1 MAEFNLGAEVS
12 MDVDPLKASSQT
24 LERELKNINKT
35 LRSQRTEFK
44 KNELSVEQLGQREK
58 DLGRA
63 IKAQEGL
70 LQKRKKT
77 LEEVKKEI
85 SKSNVVTEDQKRKL
99 NSASRA
105 VQQAENQLSTYNR
118 ELKETELAH
127 KQVNRSTDQ
136 VKNSL
141 GDLKQRAKLSEIA
154 FKQGARSVE
163 NYQDHLT
170 EMNYTI
176 TKSKANIDLLKR
188 NLQEV
193 SHAHG
198 ATSRQADK
206 LRNDIL
212 KESVAMQIAQRRA
225 DELSDELDKV
235 AKSHRKVALA
245 ATLMGAGFAGA
256 RNNADRI
263 ATTLRTVGEIT
274 QGVVG
279 EIMATQF
286 ANLVPIIGS
295 VVSVGAGLGGM
306 LTALSGGAIALG
318 GAFVIGIGGV
328 KAFTG
333 QATYALQM
341 LEDGTL
347 KITAETARYQKQ
359 LDSLK
364 SQWEGLIAQN
374 QAQIFNTMT
383 NGINAA
389 KFALGALNPFLT
401 QTAQQIEKTS
411 GKMLDWVKNSN
422 NVKQALKILNT
433 QGPGIFQNLLNATMN
448 FVDGS
453 VAMFNKLSP
462 LYSWA
467 SKGFENMSLSF
478 KKWANSVEGSKAING
493 FIEYTKVNLPIVG
506 RIFGNVFGGI
516 FSLFSAFS
524 GHSHNVLLGIES
536 VTEGFKKWS
545 AELKNSNGFKEFV
558 QYLEEKGPRV
568 WQLIKNITG
577 VLWGLIKGM
586 APVGAETLKLTNII
600 TGWMSS
606 MLQTHPIVGKL
617 MGSVVAGTG
626 AFLLFLKPILL
637 VKGALGAMRTA
648 LLLATGAEKLLGKE
662 GALAALGMKRQA
674 IQTKI
679 STVATKIWGAVT
691 DTARGIANGFR
702 YAVARLTTSQVLTTV
717 KTKIAT
723 AATKAWTLV
732 TKGAELAT
740 KGLGLALR
748 FMTGPIGIVITVV
761 GLLVAGIVHLWKTN
775 ANFRNAV
782 INIWNSIKT
791 AAVTIFTNMKNTIV
805 TVFTAIKVI
814 GIRIW
819 TVVKNTV
826 INLAKILVIGVVRY
840 FNNLFNNTHNIFTSL
855 KNWLSKTWSNIKNS
869 VSNFA
874 RNLANSVRNTFNNL
888 AKNTRNI
895 FSNLKKW
902 LSNTWSN
909 IKNTVSRYASQL
921 WSNVRKTFTNLYNR
935 TRSIFTNAKKTIVNI
950 WQSIKRSVTGLAAGL
965 WSSVRRTFNN
975 MAGGLKSII
984 GKIKGHITGMV
995 DAVKRGLNKL
1005 ISGVNWVADKIG
1017 MKAIPKFKFH
1027 TGTTSTHTQNIVTN
1041 GKINRDTFATVGD
1054 RGRGNGPGGFRNEM
1068 IRYPNGKMA
1077 LTPNRDT
1084 TAFLP
1089 KGSSVYNGAQTHS
1102 VLSNM
1107 GRLPKFSTGTMFD
1120 LLSDKKK
1127 PHAHKHGDDMPGDVI
1142 APKAGGGSPQALL
1155 GQVVNSGKAY
1165 VSKALGAV
1173 AKGKDWLSKTVGDVL
1188 DWIDKPGKL
1197 LDKILDGFGVN
1208 FDFLKGAEIPF
1219 NMMTAMFKKLK
1230 QATIDLF
1237 TGWLQD
1243 SGGEGGWVDISKGI
1257 NFPFSPNGRAPG
1269 YPFPYPH
1276 MGVDLNYVYDKL
1288 YSTHS
1293 GIATGKS
1300 GYNGGFGNSMWI
1312 KSGIYEIIYGH
1323 MSKLAWTGSKK
1334 VHPGSYLGVSGNTG
1348 MSSGPH
1354 LHYEMRK
1361 NGTPIDPMPFLKSQ
1375 TKGKG
1380 GGRKSPSAWRS
1391 TIVKAAKRMGV
1402 NPSNRQI
1409 NGIIAQIQ
1417 RESGGDAGI
1426 TQSTAVRDINAITGN
1441 LAQGLL
1447 QYVPS
1452 TFRNFAV
1459 RGHTNIK
1466 SGYDQLLA
1474 FFNNSNWANDIQY
1487 GRSGWGPRGRRRFAG
1502 GTNRA
1507 PKGLS
1512 TVFEEGGEI
1521 LNLRGGEQIIPND
1534 VSIAAFESAIKS
1546 DLFNRTQSAVYEAI
1560 SRFADGLREREEVE
1574 STKDKYLIQ
1583 KQQEEIDV
1591 LREQTTVLK
1600 TLVNQFSDLLVDTGV
1615 IKNKPTG
1622 ITRDEYD
1629 KEHNRAQDKRERR
1642 EQKSN
1647 MYRGGAFA

>member
-467 SKGFENMSLSF
+467 SKGFENMSLSL

-558 QYLEEKGPRV
+558 QYLEENGPRV

-826 INLAKILVIGVVRY
+826 INLAKILVIGVV
-840 FNNLFNNTHNIFTSL
+840 
-855 KNWLSKTWSNIKNS
+855 
-869 VSNFA
+869 
-874 RNLANSVRNTFNNL
+874 
-888 AKNTRNI
+888 
-895 FSNLKKW
+895 
-902 LSNTWSN
+902 
-909 IKNTVSRYASQL
+909 
-921 WSNVRKTFTNLYNR
+921 
-935 TRSIFTNAKKTIVNI
+935 
-950 WQSIKRSVTGLAAGL
+950 
-965 WSSVRRTFNN
+965 
-975 MAGGLKSII
+975 
-984 GKIKGHITGMV
+984 
-995 DAVKRGLNKL
+995 
-1005 ISGVNWVADKIG
+1005 
-1017 MKAIPKFKFH
+1017 
-1027 TGTTSTHTQNIVTN
+1027 
-1041 GKINRDTFATVGD
+1041 
-1054 RGRGNGPGGFRNEM
+1054 
-1068 IRYPNGKMA
+1068 
-1077 LTPNRDT
+1077 
-1084 TAFLP
+1084 
-1089 KGSSVYNGAQTHS
+1089 
-1102 VLSNM
+1102 
-1107 GRLPKFSTGTMFD
+1107 
-1120 LLSDKKK
+1120 
-1127 PHAHKHGDDMPGDVI
+1127 
-1142 APKAGGGSPQALL
+1142 
-1155 GQVVNSGKAY
+1155 
-1165 VSKALGAV
+1165 
-1173 AKGKDWLSKTVGDVL
+1173 
-1188 DWIDKPGKL
+1188 
-1197 LDKILDGFGVN
+1197 
-1208 FDFLKGAEIPF
+1208 
-1219 NMMTAMFKKLK
+1219 
-1230 QATIDLF
+1230 
-1237 TGWLQD
+1237 
-1243 SGGEGGWVDISKGI
+1243 
-1257 NFPFSPNGRAPG
+1257 
-1269 YPFPYPH
+1269 
-1276 MGVDLNYVYDKL
+1276 
-1288 YSTHS
+1288 
-1293 GIATGKS
+1293 
-1300 GYNGGFGNSMWI
+1300 
-1312 KSGIYEIIYGH
+1312 
-1323 MSKLAWTGSKK
+1323 
-1334 VHPGSYLGVSGNTG
+1334 
-1348 MSSGPH
+1348 
-1354 LHYEMRK
+1354 
-1361 NGTPIDPMPFLKSQ
+1361 
-1375 TKGKG
+1375 
-1380 GGRKSPSAWRS
+1380 
-1391 TIVKAAKRMGV
+1391 
-1402 NPSNRQI
+1402 
-1409 NGIIAQIQ
+1409 
-1417 RESGGDAGI
+1417 
-1426 TQSTAVRDINAITGN
+1426 
-1441 LAQGLL
+1441 
-1447 QYVPS
+1447 
-1452 TFRNFAV
+1452 
-1459 RGHTNIK
+1459 
-1466 SGYDQLLA
+1466 
-1474 FFNNSNWANDIQY
+1474 
-1487 GRSGWGPRGRRRFAG
+1487 
-1502 GTNRA
+1502 
-1507 PKGLS
+1507 
-1512 TVFEEGGEI
+1512 
-1521 LNLRGGEQIIPND
+1521 
-1534 VSIAAFESAIKS
+1534 
-1546 DLFNRTQSAVYEAI
+1546 
-1560 SRFADGLREREEVE
+1560 
-1574 STKDKYLIQ
+1574 
-1583 KQQEEIDV
+1583 
-1591 LREQTTVLK
+1591 
-1600 TLVNQFSDLLVDTGV
+1600 
-1615 IKNKPTG
+1615 
-1622 ITRDEYD
+1622 
-1629 KEHNRAQDKRERR
+1629 
-1642 EQKSN
+1642 
-1647 MYRGGAFA
+1647 